1 MEHQKRKH
9 YEIFIHLMLSE
20 ILSILW
26 IKYNELSIFHK
37 TICILAELS
46 QNYKFKTLYHKTT
59 DLRPNIK
66 KHYRFNT

>member
-37 TICILAELS
+37 TICTLAELS
-46 QNYKFKTLYHKTT
+46 
-59 DLRPNIK
+59 
-66 KHYRFNT
+66 